1 MNLEIIEATERLLKK
16 IIESPDFQLL
26 KKLKKEIPK
35 LYQEEITTFKKTEEI
50 YNYQKELHNLNKETT
65 DDFIK
70 AKTTLYNKKEVKDY
84 FQLERKINDQINR
97 IMLEIAQTISPNIKG
112 GYLWKPKEKLM

>member
-50 YNYQKELHNLNKETT
+50 YNYQKELHNLNKEIT

-84 FQLERKINDQINR
+84 FQLERKINDEINR

-112 GYLWKPKEKLM
+112 GYL